1 MSWLKSFLGLIFANK
16 KQTSFIQRALGIFE
30 IKYTDDDLGEYLTT
44 FYQRTWAFL
53 DSEKLLKRMNV
64 NILCAG
70 AGVSSQALELLAK
83 CGFRKFVFA
92 DGDVIELQNLS
103 RQNYTNAQL
112 GRNKSEMLKKRL
124 ESVNSAG
131 DYQELP
137 FYLDRRS
144 LRKLLPKCDYFIN
157 SIDFDSQVYVESHE
171 ICRKCGAKEIFPF
184 VLGRRAIAIVVGG
197 NSPSFVDF
205 FRSNDPQEVKLQII
219 RFCLK
224 KMEMGVEP
232 GQMKDLNISFEKY
245 LENARFYESDPQF
258 ATGVYNLAALME
270 EIISGDLDGKKVKT
284 FPEIYYR

>member
-1 MSWLKSFLGLIFANK
+1 MNWLKNFAEFIFSNK
-16 KQTSFIQRALGIFE
+16 KHKPFIQKALGIFE
-30 IKYTDDDLGEYLTT
+30 RKYTDDDLNDYLNT

-53 DSEKLLKRMNV
+53 GNEKLLKRMNV

-70 AGVSSQALELLAK
+70 AGVSSQALELLVK

-131 DYQELP
+131 NYQELP
-137 FYLDRRS
+137 FYLDNTS

-157 SIDFDSQVYVESHE
+157 SIDFDSKVYVESHE
-171 ICRKCGAKEIFPF
+171 LCKECGAKEIFPF
-184 VLGRRAIAIVVGG
+184 VLGRRAVLIVVDRT
-197 NSPSFVDF
+197 SPSFIDF
-205 FRSNDPQEVKLQII
+205 FSSKDPEGIKLQII
-219 RFCLK
+219 HFCLK
-224 KMEMGVEP
+224 KMAKGLERQQVEE
-232 GQMKDLNISFEKY
+232 LNESFEAY
-245 LENARFYESDPQF
+245 LSNACLHESDPQF
-258 ATGVYNLAALME
+258 ATGVYNLAALVE
-270 EIISGDLDGKKVKT
+270 EVISDDLEGKKVKK